1 MVLSNPLNI
10 AILALPEV
18 SASTLHGM
26 FDLFA
31 SAGRDWPFLTQGRI
45 SESAARP
52 YIVGRSTTP
61 IAAFNGV
68 TITPHYAMDRCPP
81 PDILCVSDFFI
92 PPQESCAGKFEPEV
106 AWIKQCYEEGTAVA
120 SACSGALLFA

>member
-1 MVLSNPLNI
+1 MESNQPLNV

-45 SESAARP
+45 NESAARP
-52 YIVGRSTTP
+52 YIVARNTAP

-68 TITPHYAMDRCPP
+68 TITPHFAMDDCPA

-92 PPQESCAGKFEPEV
+92 PPRESCAGKFKAEV
-106 AWIKQCYEEGTAVA
+106 AWIKRCYREGTAVA
-120 SACSGALLFA
+120 SACSGALL